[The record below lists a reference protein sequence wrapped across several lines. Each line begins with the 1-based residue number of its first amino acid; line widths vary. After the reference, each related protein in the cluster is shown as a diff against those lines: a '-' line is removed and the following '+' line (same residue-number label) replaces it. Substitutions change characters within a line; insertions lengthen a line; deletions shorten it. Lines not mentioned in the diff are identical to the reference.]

1 MIKNCEQCGTEIV
14 GLSYKCKCCGYFY
27 YLKHQLPENHMSMF
41 LSSKGLVPQKLKVSG
56 TYYQD
61 SDIKKH
67 HQKSKKVLRKK
78 KQKKK
83 TRRSWPK

>member
-1 MIKNCEQCGTEIV
+1 
-14 GLSYKCKCCGYFY
+14 
-27 YLKHQLPENHMSMF
+27 MF

-61 SDIKKH
+61 SDIKKR

-83 TRRSWPK
+83 TRRSWPKYS

>member
-14 GLSYKCKCCGYFY
+14 GLSYKCKYCGCFY
-27 YLKHQLPENHMSMF
+27 CLNHQLPENYMCLF
-41 LSSKGLVPQKLKVSG
+41 LSSKGLVPQKLEVSG

-61 SDIKKH
+61 SDIKKR

-83 TRRSWPK
+83 KRKN

>member
-1 MIKNCEQCGTEIV
+1 
-14 GLSYKCKCCGYFY
+14 
-27 YLKHQLPENHMSMF
+27 MF
-41 LSSKGLVPQKLKVSG
+41 LSSKGLVPQKLEVSG

-61 SDIKKH
+61 SDIKKR

-83 TRRSWPK
+83 KRKN